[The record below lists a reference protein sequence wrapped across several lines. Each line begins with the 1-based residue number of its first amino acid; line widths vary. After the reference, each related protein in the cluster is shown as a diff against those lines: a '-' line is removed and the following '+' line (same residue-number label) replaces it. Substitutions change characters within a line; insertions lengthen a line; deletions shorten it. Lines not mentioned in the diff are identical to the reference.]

1 MKYDIYFISNVGNL
15 KIRVFILV
23 YYEDLKYEMVWNV
36 IDRWNLFNVLSG
48 VLLYC
53 CMDKYSKIDS

>member
-1 MKYDIYFISNVGNL
+1 MVYLCVYISFLWGFN
-15 KIRVFILV
+15 
-23 YYEDLKYEMVWNV
+23 MWNV
-36 IDRWNLFNVLSG
+36 VDRCNLYNVLSG